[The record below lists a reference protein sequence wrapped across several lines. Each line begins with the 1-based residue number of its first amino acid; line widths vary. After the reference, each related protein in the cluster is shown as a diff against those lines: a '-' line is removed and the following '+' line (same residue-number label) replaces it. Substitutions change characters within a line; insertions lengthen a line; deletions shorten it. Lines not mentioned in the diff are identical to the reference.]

1 MTDES
6 IELDNPDA
14 APEEA
19 PKKKSDIAGTIMVI
33 FSILAFGC
41 LTAVLVLQWL
51 EYSYYRGGASKEG
64 DPYAAQVL
72 IPPQQ

>member
-1 MTDES
+1 MTDAS
-6 IELDNPDA
+6 IQVDNGA
-14 APEEA
+14 SGEA

-41 LTAVLVLQWL
+41 LTAALVLQWM
-51 EYSYYRGGASKEG
+51 EYSYYRGGAPVEG